1 MQPDLSNNVNLRD
14 AKFELRSAWTGVASE
29 IWKTFWI
36 VGALSLSQCIL
47 KWNPVLA
54 KQPADSL
61 VCAPAASQGPK
72 KILAILQESLWL
84 VACFGCFLS
93 MAQEDPQRATWG
105 PAGRIEITP
114 RQLICH
120 QAQVGSYC
128 NLHVLQQQICRP
140 TVANGVVTGHVQSR
154 VEGQMGNMLMAT
166 CFIAVWKTKQGAQQ
180 VNTGK
185 QCMKCMYIYI

>member
-1 MQPDLSNNVNLRD
+1 MRHKKHGWIHRPRILLFQAFSPDPTMQPDLSNNVNLRD
-14 AKFELRSAWTGVASE
+14 AKFGLRSAWTGVASE

-36 VGALSLSQCIL
+36 VRALSLSQCIL

-114 RQLICH
+114 RQFRPGGYWHHVAMIYYNNYLLHSRKDFRTIPIS
-120 QAQVGSYC
+120 AAIVC
-128 NLHVLQQQICRP
+128 N
-140 TVANGVVTGHVQSR
+140 
-154 VEGQMGNMLMAT
+154 
-166 CFIAVWKTKQGAQQ
+166 
-180 VNTGK
+180 
-185 QCMKCMYIYI
+185 